1 MGARLTG
8 FSFKSSLGIGSGM
21 ISRGEVALIIAAIG
35 LEAELLA
42 REYFTSTVIVVI
54 LTTLVTPP
62 LLKMI
67 FGENM
72 EATSQTSD

>member
-67 FGENM
+67 FGENK